1 MRAMRTMLMVGI
13 AALAVIGF
21 SPVFAFHTGGVGEC
35 IGCHSMHDATGTPLL
50 TKVDS
55 SSTCLA
61 CHERPGAV
69 APSSYLIS
77 TSAADMP
84 TGIPPA
90 QLTPGGDF
98 GWVKKTYTYTLR
110 GSSVTDHGYT
120 HGHNI
125 VAADFGYVA
134 DPINTTAPGGTMNS
148 NELGCVSCHDPHSRN
163 RRLNDG
169 SVVQPTTLAGQT
181 YAPIFSSG
189 SYNTSPIPLVGLS
202 VGVYRLLG
210 GLNYV
215 PYDAQAFPGV
225 PAAVTPS
232 TYNRSEATTQ
242 TRTAYGWGT
251 SPYASWGA
259 WCGTCH
265 TDMHVGGNIH
275 PTDQTLSTGIVAN
288 YNAYLKTGDLMGT
301 PTTSFSSLVPFA
313 EGTST
318 FSTLAAHALNTDLYL
333 NGPTAGTDRV
343 TCLSCHRAHASAW
356 EYSLR
361 WNPENEFL
369 TMADSTGVSVY
380 PGVGAVGTTPTG
392 GSLATQTQVS
402 RGYSVAEMTA
412 AYYMRPATKFAPYQR
427 QLCNKCHIQD

>member
-1 MRAMRTMLMVGI
+1 MRTVFMVGI
-13 AALAVIGF
+13 AALVVIGF

-35 IGCHSMHDATGTPLL
+35 AGCHSMHEATGTPLL
-50 TKVDS
+50 AKVDS
-55 SSTCLA
+55 SSTCLS
-61 CHERPGAV
+61 CHEQSGLV
-69 APSSYLIS
+69 TPSSYHVS
-77 TSAADMP
+77 TAAADMP

-90 QLTPGGDF
+90 QLGPGGDF

-110 GSSVTDHGYT
+110 GAPTTDYGYT

-125 VAADFGYVA
+125 VAADYGYIA
-134 DPINTTAPGGTMNS
+134 DPVNTTAPGGTMVS
-148 NELGCVSCHDPHSRN
+148 ADLSCVSCHDPHSRN

-169 SVVQPTTLAGQT
+169 SVVEPTRNPGQT

-189 SYNTSPIPLVGLS
+189 SYNNSPIPPVGLS

-210 GLNYV
+210 GSNYV
-215 PYDAQAFPGV
+215 PFDNTAFPGV

-232 TYNRSEATTQ
+232 SYNRSEATTQ

-251 SPYASWGA
+251 TPYTSWGN

-265 TDMHVGGNIH
+265 TDMHIGSNIH
-275 PTDQTLSTGIVAN
+275 PVDQTLPSTITDN
-288 YNAYLKTGDLMGT
+288 YNAYLMTGNLTGT

-313 EGTST
+313 EGTSS
-318 FSTLAAHALNTDLYL
+318 FATLSAHALNTDAYL
-333 NGPTAGTDRV
+333 NGPTSGTDRIL
-343 TCLSCHRAHASAW
+343 CLSCHRAHASAW

-369 TMADSTGVSVY
+369 TMADQNGIAVY
-380 PGVGAVGTTPTG
+380 PAYNQTGTTPNG
-392 GSLATQTQVS
+392 LALNAQSQVS

-412 AYYMRPATKFAPYQR
+412 AYYQRPANKFAPYQR
-427 QLCNKCHIQD
+427 QLCNKCHVQD